1 MSDSTEPKTAFQ
13 LVNPAGL
20 YDPSNF
26 GYSHVALLQPA
37 ARIAMIAGQG
47 GEMSDGSLPPDFRS
61 QVRQA
66 MVNLATAAK
75 GVGGDL
81 QHIVKHTML
90 IVDFDEAKL
99 HIAGE
104 EMARAYNGHKPTGT
118 LIPVPRLAL
127 DGMLFEI
134 DAILAMPA

>member
-1 MSDSTEPKTAFQ
+1 MSDSTEQKPAFQ
-13 LVNPAGL
+13 LINPDGL

-26 GYSHVALLQPA
+26 GYSHIALLQPS

-47 GEMSDGSLPPDFRS
+47 GETSDGTLSPDFRT

-66 MVNLATAAK
+66 MMNLATAAQAA
-75 GVGGDL
+75 GGGL
-81 QHIVKHTML
+81 SNIVKHTML
-90 IVDFDEAKL
+90 IVDFDQAKL

-104 EMARAYNGHKPTGT
+104 EMARAYNGHNPTGT

-134 DAILAMPA
+134 DAIMALPA